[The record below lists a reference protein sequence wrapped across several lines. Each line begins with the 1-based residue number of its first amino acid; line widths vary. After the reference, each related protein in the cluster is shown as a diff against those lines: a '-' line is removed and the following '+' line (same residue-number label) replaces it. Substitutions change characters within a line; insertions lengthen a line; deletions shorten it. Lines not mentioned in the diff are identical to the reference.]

1 MSSIGQSSTA
11 SWRIALG
18 GDVTLI
24 GAGGVTRTPRA
35 RKARGLLAYLS
46 LSPDHTA
53 SRREI
58 VDLLWSDRG
67 PDQARASLRQCLFEL
82 KCEAPDLMVTTNDA
96 IALSPRVTIT
106 GTAHPALTGLVD
118 LDPAFKQW
126 RETLLRQSRPVVR
139 LSHARRYWPMGIA
152 AMLALCIAG
161 WAYSTDRALQWQ
173 CGMGVKSP
181 STQQ

>member
-1 MSSIGQSSTA
+1 M
-11 SWRIALG
+11 G

-24 GAGGVTRTPRA
+24 GARGVTCTPRA

-46 LSPDHTA
+46 LSPDHAA

-96 IALSPRVTIT
+96 IALSPRVKVT
-106 GTAHPALTGLVD
+106 GTAHPDLTRLVD
-118 LDPAFKQW
+118 LDPAFKRW
-126 RETLLRQSRPVVR
+126 RETLLRECWTVAR
-139 LSHARRYWPMGIA
+139 LSHAKRYWPVGILA
-152 AMLALCIAG
+152 LLALCIVG
-161 WAYSTDRALQWQ
+161 WAFRTDRALQWQ
-173 CGMGVKSP
+173 CGTSVNMP
-181 STQQ
+181 STRR

>member
-1 MSSIGQSSTA
+1 
-11 SWRIALG
+11 LG

-24 GAGGVTRTPRA
+24 GGRGVTCTPRA

-46 LSPDHTA
+46 LSPHYTA

-106 GTAHPALTGLVD
+106 GTAQPALTGLVD
-118 LDPAFKQW
+118 LDPAFSRW
-126 RETLLRQSRPVVR
+126 CETLLHQSGPVVR
-139 LSHARRYWPMGIA
+139 LSRARRHWPIGIA

-161 WAYSTDRALQWQ
+161 WAYGTERALQSQ

-181 STQQ
+181 SMRQ